1 MIETCLKCGHVNKAS
16 TGDDSEACPQCGA
29 VYSKVELAMA
39 AKRTPQARELGK
51 NFWTYAVLSG
61 LLLVLV
67 EQWAYHLAGLKTNYV
82 YLTDGIVRS
91 FQVSE

>member
-1 MIETCLKCGHVNKAS
+1 VGMSATDVQAAWGKPSSINRTV
-16 TGDDSEACPQCGA
+16 TGAGS
-29 VYSKVELAMA
+29 M
-39 AKRTPQARELGK
+39 
-51 NFWTYAVLSG
+51 
-61 LLLVLV
+61 